1 MVYLTM
7 SSAVLMIAELVR
19 MEERRLMMMLKME
32 KTYLLTKVRGN
43 RQNCFEILLQERLT
57 SMESWDLRMV

>member
-19 MEERRLMMMLKME
+19 MEERRLMMMLKTE
-32 KTYLLTKVRGN
+32 KTYLLTKVRSN
-43 RQNCFEILLQERLT
+43 RRNCFEILLQARLT